1 MSCPYSSR
9 AAGPARRIGL
19 ALLLAGAL
27 LASGC
32 DTIKSMMPAAR
43 KAEQTQIELLETQER
58 NMRFADEYVGE
69 LLETN
74 GPGQTKAE
82 DPADRLV
89 LAGWMLGQAN
99 AAYTTAS
106 GDNPIV
112 ATLDLLTLAVLSR
125 MVAENSL
132 NLKDP
137 SFAASLVEAQRN
149 LEAQAWLL
157 AGNVLTLEQQRT
169 VGNLFDEWRK
179 QNPGFQNVFYV
190 RFQDFVSLV
199 GKTGTVASHG
209 SSGSGGIFGFL
220 GLDPL
225 SGLDPAVQE
234 VERSRLL
241 AARAMY
247 YGQRLPT
254 LMDLQMSRSLALIE
268 ASPGLKRL
276 DERSASLT
284 DSADRFVGVA
294 EALPDSIAR
303 EREALIR
310 QLSEALTSQAAT
322 LRPMLVEMRGTL
334 EAGSDAAKQLDAAT
348 RSLDALVAR
357 FERKPGE
364 PPGRPFDVTEY
375 GQAAAEIGRAAGE
388 LRVLL
393 DATGSETPKLGAALG
408 AGVAQGRELVD
419 YFFARVA
426 WLIALLC
433 FGLLA
438 TLLLYRRLAP
448 RERPT
453 G

>member
-1 MSCPYSSR
+1 MSCPHSSR

-32 DTIKSMMPAAR
+32 DTIKSMMPGAR
-43 KAEQTQIELLETQER
+43 KAERTQIELLETQER

-82 DPADRLV
+82 YPGDRLV

-106 GDNPIV
+106 GENPTV

-132 NLKDP
+132 NLQDP
-137 SFAASLVEAQRN
+137 AIAASLIEAHRN
-149 LEAQAWLL
+149 LEVQAWRL
-157 AGNVLTLEQQRT
+157 AGNVLTPEQQQT
-169 VGNLFDEWRK
+169 VRDLFDEWRK

-199 GKTGTVASHG
+199 GTTGNVASHG
-209 SSGSGGIFGFL
+209 SSGIFGFL

-225 SGLDPAVQE
+225 AGLDPAVQE

-254 LMDLQMSRSLALIE
+254 LMDLQLSRSLALIE
-268 ASPGLKRL
+268 ASPGLARL
-276 DERSASLT
+276 DQRSASLT
-284 DSADRFVGVA
+284 DSANRFVGVA

-310 QLSEALTSQAAT
+310 QLSETLTSQAAT

-334 EAGSDAAKQLDAAT
+334 EAGSDAARQVDAAT

-357 FERKPGE
+357 LARKPGE
-364 PPGRPFDVTEY
+364 PPGKPFDVSEY
-375 GQAAAEIGRAAGE
+375 GRAAEDIGRAANE

-393 DATGSETPKLGAALG
+393 DATGNAAPKLGQALG
-408 AGVAQGRELVD
+408 AGASQGRELVD
-419 YFFARVA
+419 YFFVRVA

-433 FGLLA
+433 AGLLA
-438 TLLLYRRLAP
+438 TLLLYRRLT
-448 RERPT
+448 R
-453 G
+453 

>member
-1 MSCPYSSR
+1 MSRPHSFR
-9 AAGPARRIGL
+9 PAGPARRVGL
-19 ALLLAGAL
+19 ALLLAGAV

-32 DTIKSMMPAAR
+32 NTISSMMPGAR
-43 KAEQTQIELLETQER
+43 KAEQTKIELLKMQER

-74 GPGQTKAE
+74 GPGQTEAA
-82 DPADRLV
+82 DPYDRLV

-106 GDNPIV
+106 GDNPTV

-132 NLKDP
+132 NLNDP
-137 SFAASLVEAQRN
+137 SIAASLIQAHRN

-157 AGNVLTLEQQRT
+157 AGSVLTPEQQQT
-169 VGNLFDEWRK
+169 VRNLFDEWRK

-199 GKTGTVASHG
+199 GTTGTVASHG
-209 SSGSGGIFGFL
+209 NSGIFSFL

-225 SGLDPAVQE
+225 AGLDPAVQE

-254 LMDLQMSRSLALIE
+254 LMDLQLSRSLALIE
-268 ASPGLKRL
+268 ASPGLAKL
-276 DERSASLT
+276 DQRSASLT
-284 DSADRFVGVA
+284 DSATRFVGVA
-294 EALPDSIAR
+294 EALPESIAR

-310 QLSEALTSQAAT
+310 QLSETLTNQAAT

-334 EAGSDAAKQLDAAT
+334 DAGTAAANSIDGAV
-348 RSLDALVAR
+348 RSIDALVAR
-357 FERKPGE
+357 FAKKPGE
-364 PPGRPFDVTEY
+364 PQGKPFDVAEY
-375 GQAAAEIGRAAGE
+375 GRAAEDIGRAANE

-393 DATGSETPKLGAALG
+393 DATGSAAPKLGQALG
-408 AGVAQGRELVD
+408 AGASQGRELVD
-419 YFFARVA
+419 YFFVRVA

-433 FGLLA
+433 VGLLA

-448 RERPT
+448 RVRPT
-453 G
+453 S

>member
-1 MSCPYSSR
+1 MSCPHSSR

-32 DTIKSMMPAAR
+32 DTIKSMMPAER
-43 KAEQTQIELLETQER
+43 KAEQTQIELLKTQER

-137 SFAASLVEAQRN
+137 SVAASLIQAHRN

-157 AGNVLTLEQQRT
+157 AGGVLTPEQQQT
-169 VGNLFDEWRK
+169 VRNLFDEWRK

-199 GKTGTVASHG
+199 GTTGTVASHG
-209 SSGSGGIFGFL
+209 SSGIFGFL

-254 LMDLQMSRSLALIE
+254 LMDLQLSRSLALIE
-268 ASPGLKRL
+268 ASPGLARL
-276 DERSASLT
+276 DARSASLT
-284 DSADRFVGVA
+284 DSASRFVGVA

-310 QLSEALTSQAAT
+310 QLSEALTGQAAT

-334 EAGSDAAKQLDAAT
+334 EAGTAAAASVDGAV
-348 RSLDALVAR
+348 RSIDALVAR
-357 FERKPGE
+357 FEKKPGE
-364 PPGRPFDVTEY
+364 PQGRPFDVREY
-375 GQAAAEIGRAAGE
+375 TLAAGE
-388 LRVLL
+388 ITRAASELQKLALEV
-393 DATGSETPKLGAALG
+393 DAGAPAVGNVVSAGAA
-408 AGVAQGRELVD
+408 QGKALVD
-419 YFFARVA
+419 YFFVRVA
-426 WLIALLC
+426 WLIGLFCA
-433 FGLLA
+433 GLLA
-438 TLLLYRRLAP
+438 TLLLYRWLSRRMQA
-448 RERPT
+448 T
-453 G
+453 